1 MPTSLAVLIISVRI
15 YMYVYVCTYV
25 CVCVSS
31 VNRCPVKALRV
42 CKEFLLSCSLSLS
55 LSHVQN
61 DRVLF
66 HYNGHGVPKPTLNG
80 EIWVFNKVSAC
91 GKGYQ
96 L

>member
-1 MPTSLAVLIISVRI
+1 MCMYVR
-15 YMYVYVCTYV
+15 MCVYVCQASTGAQLRLYV
-25 CVCVSS
+25 S
-31 VNRCPVKALRV
+31 VRNSCYPV
-42 CKEFLLSCSLSLS
+42 LSLS